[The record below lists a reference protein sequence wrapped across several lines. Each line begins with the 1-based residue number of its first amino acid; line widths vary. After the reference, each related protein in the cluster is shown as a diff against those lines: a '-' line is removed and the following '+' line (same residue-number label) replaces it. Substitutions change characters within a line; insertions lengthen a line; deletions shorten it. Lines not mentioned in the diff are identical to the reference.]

1 MVYRDFLLEDER
13 LLVVIVAGWGS
24 NPSSIFQ
31 FEIVNQKQREAL
43 LKPWDDVQICL
54 VDHYMLWFIIIQRW
68 TRRGVCSL
76 FFAWGILRPKDA
88 SLFTVEWDMLE
99 FISLGMYSP
108 VATTTQIFLRI
119 CYFPRQ
125 PASPDVFH
133 QSKHSGMFPE
143 ERTNREHRKSRLK
156 RKIVVPTSSFWVKS
170 QLPLSFAGVSMDTVP
185 MHRLETIDKTLKWHR
200 MKHQHV
206 IFQTL
211 AFKPF
216 QKKTWYRQL
225 YSTWSYLAGV
235 VGYSNKTMATVTWD
249 WV

>member
-1 MVYRDFLLEDER
+1 MVYRDFLPEDER

-31 FEIVNQKQREAL
+31 FEVVHQKQGETL

-99 FISLGMYSP
+99 FISLGKYSP
-108 VATTTQIFLRI
+108 VATTTQNLLRI
-119 CYFPRQ
+119 WHFPRQ

-133 QSKHSGMFPE
+133 QPKHSGMFPE
-143 ERTNREHRKSRLK
+143 EKERTWNTERAVWKGRSSCQPPLFGLK
-156 RKIVVPTSSFWVKS
+156 VKC
-170 QLPLSFAGVSMDTVP
+170 
-185 MHRLETIDKTLKWHR
+185 H
-200 MKHQHV
+200 
-206 IFQTL
+206 
-211 AFKPF
+211 
-216 QKKTWYRQL
+216 
-225 YSTWSYLAGV
+225 
-235 VGYSNKTMATVTWD
+235 
-249 WV
+249 